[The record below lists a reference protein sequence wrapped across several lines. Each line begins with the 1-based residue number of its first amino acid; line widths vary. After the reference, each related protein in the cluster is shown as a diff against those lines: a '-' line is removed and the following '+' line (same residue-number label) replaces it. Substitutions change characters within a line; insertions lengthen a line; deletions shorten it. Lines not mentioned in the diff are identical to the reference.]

1 MQHEAIE
8 RAIVVG
14 VKHTRYGEVVA
25 AFLQRITAVADSR
38 YDNLSDDG
46 VRDWVRL
53 KLGRHKAP
61 AFVFWLGEDNIPSTV
76 PLTGSGKVRKFELAR
91 LAEQIISQG
100 RPKL

>member
-14 VKHTRYGEVVA
+14 VRHARYGEVVA
-25 AFLQRITAVADSR
+25 TFLQRSPKAEDSR
-38 YDNLSDDG
+38 YRNLSDDG

-61 AFVFWLGEDNIPSTV
+61 AHIFWLGEDGIPNTV

-91 LAEQIISQG
+91 LAEHIVSKE